1 MSNTDPTAIDQDPD
15 DRGFDM
21 KHRVPEQPSLFPTED
36 LIIPETIRSIR
47 KAVSAIH
54 AIPLKPEHSQS
65 LNSRRLFD
73 ACILVAQID
82 FRKRDKQMLE
92 RVRTERLAPMFET
105 RVTDLARLAGIPGKN
120 YERIYDELD
129 KLFEMV
135 LRWNIVGED
144 SKVEWDLKS
153 HFLSSLGYGRGL
165 KRGLIRFSIDP
176 SILEIVLEPSNWA
189 SLSLQAEEGLGTA
202 ASYALYQNAWRY
214 VNTHA
219 KVTAVLPTATWVE
232 LLMGQSRYVVDDPK
246 DGKRVVNYGD
256 FKRRVLMDAIRRVN
270 EIQALSYTLEL
281 KEYRSGTRVSKLQFK
296 FIPKQQ
302 PSLGLPLTWPEDVL
316 RVLERLGFTQ
326 AEIENMSQAHS
337 FEEVA
342 DSIVRLK
349 AAEGRLKAAGRP
361 ISSKKA
367 YFSGILT
374 NIASGAV
381 GDDLDHEKIEAEAK
395 AQEAQRLAEQ
405 RQVRLKE
412 EFTKH
417 MSNVFAQRLYELA
430 DVDRESI
437 FRDFE
442 GSPAGPKAKLLI
454 EKGWNQKNVGALT
467 ILRGWLTTDRPDVL
481 NRLLS
486 NPEDK
491 DFDSW
496 MAWRLDSMGS

>member
-1 MSNTDPTAIDQDPD
+1 MSNSDPSAIDQDPD

-21 KHRVPEQPSLFPTED
+21 KHRAPEQPSLFPTED

-92 RVRTERLAPMFET
+92 RVRSERIAPMFET
-105 RVTDLARLAGIPGKN
+105 RVTDITRLAGIPGKN

-176 SILEIVLEPSNWA
+176 SILEIVLEPTNWA

-246 DGKRVVNYGD
+246 EGKRVVNYGD

-281 KEYRSGTRVSKLQFK
+281 KEYRAGTRVSKLQFK

-349 AAEGRLKAAGRP
+349 AAEGRLKAVGRP

-381 GDDLDHEKIEAEAK
+381 GDELDHEKIETEAK

-405 RQVRLKE
+405 RQARLKE

-417 MSNVFAQRLYELA
+417 ISSIFVHRLYELTE
-430 DVDRESI
+430 VEREAI
-437 FRDFE
+437 FQAFE
-442 GSPAGPKAKLLI
+442 ESPSGAKARLLF
-454 EKGWNQKNVGALT
+454 EKGWNQKNIGALT
-467 ILRGWLTTDRPDVL
+467 ILRGWLATEQLDVL
-481 NRLLS
+481 NRLLI

-491 DFDSW
+491 DFDAW

>member
-1 MSNTDPTAIDQDPD
+1 M
-15 DRGFDM
+15 
-21 KHRVPEQPSLFPTED
+21 PEQPSLFPTED
-36 LIIPETIRSIR
+36 LIIPDTIRSIR

-92 RVRTERLAPMFET
+92 RVRSERLSPMFET
-105 RVTDLARLAGIPGKN
+105 RVTDIARLAGIPGKN

-153 HFLSSLGYGRGL
+153 HFLSSLGYGRGV

-176 SILEIVLEPSNWA
+176 SILEIVLEPTNWA
-189 SLSLQAEEGLGTA
+189 CLSLQAEEGLGTA
-202 ASYALYQNAWRY
+202 ASYSLYQNVWRY

-246 DGKRVVNYGD
+246 EGKRVVNYGD

-296 FIPKQQ
+296 FIPKKQ

-349 AAEGRLKAAGRP
+349 AAEGRLKAVGRP

-381 GDDLDHEKIEAEAK
+381 GEDLDHEKIEAAAK

-405 RQVRLKE
+405 RQVRLRE

-417 MSNVFAQRLYELA
+417 ISSVFVQRLYELA
-430 DVDRESI
+430 EVDRESI

-442 GSPAGPKAKLLI
+442 GSTLGLKARLLL

-467 ILRGWLTTDRPDVL
+467 ILRGWLATDRPDVL
-481 NRLLS
+481 NRLLI
-486 NPEDK
+486 NPEDN

-496 MAWRLDSMGS
+496 MAWRLDSMGP